1 MLGKPCLQ
9 LFLSRDGQLPSDTAR
24 SIQTSAAERPAGV
37 SGPESPG
44 RGGNGWRLHA
54 RWRGNV

>member
-9 LFLSRDGQLPSDTAR
+9 LFLSRDGQLPSDTAG

-37 SGPESPG
+37 RGSESPG
-44 RGGNGWRLHA
+44 VGWKRVGA
-54 RWRGNV
+54 PC